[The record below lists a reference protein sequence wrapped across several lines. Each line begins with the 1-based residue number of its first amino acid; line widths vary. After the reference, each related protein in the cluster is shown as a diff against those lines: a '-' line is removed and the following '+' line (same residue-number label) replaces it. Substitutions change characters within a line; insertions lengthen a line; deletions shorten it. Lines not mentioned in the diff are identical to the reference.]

1 MKPIVAIVGRPNVGK
16 STLFNRLIGRH
27 KAVVANEPGV
37 TRDLN
42 YAEVEE
48 RGRVFTLVD
57 TGGFEVGPVDSIQ
70 AQVRDQARL
79 AIEDADIIMLLM
91 DAKGGLMP
99 DDIDLVGMLRKVAK
113 PVLYVVNKV
122 DSARLEEL
130 MADFYAIGVDELH
143 AVSAEAGRNLGDLM
157 DAVIDSLPPET
168 PEVDDDPER
177 VKVAIM
183 GRPNV
188 GKSSILN
195 RLIGKKRALVSSIAG
210 TTRDPV
216 DTPFER
222 DGARYLFIDTAGIR
236 KKTRVSLT
244 VEAYCV
250 MEAIKSIE
258 RCDIAILVIDASEGP
273 SMQDEKIAGLIESR
287 SRCCVIVVNKWDLV
301 EKETQTMIH
310 ATESI
315 KEKLPFIAFAP
326 VVFVSALTG
335 SRLPKIFE
343 AVDTVVRDGAV
354 SIPTARLN
362 SVLKD
367 AVVRHPPAQYK
378 GRAVKFFYVTQSG
391 VSPPRFVIFTNYVE
405 GVKDAYR
412 RYLVNYMRDALGMEN
427 VPVLLTLRS
436 RR

>member
-42 YAEVEE
+42 YADIEE
-48 RGRVFTLVD
+48 RGRTFTLVD
-57 TGGFEVGPVDSIQ
+57 TGGFEAGSVGSIQ
-70 AQVRDQARL
+70 AQVREQARL
-79 AIEDADIIMLLM
+79 AIEDADLIVLLM
-91 DAKGGLMP
+91 DARGGLMP
-99 DDIDLVGMLRKVAK
+99 DDIELVGMLRRVDK

-122 DSARLEEL
+122 DSAKREALL
-130 MADFYAIGVDELH
+130 ADFYSIGVDEIH
-143 AVSAEAGRNLGDLM
+143 AVSAEVGRNLSDLM
-157 DAVIDSLPPET
+157 DTVIDKLPPERA
-168 PEVDDDPER
+168 EADDDQER
-177 VKVAIM
+177 VKVAIL

-195 RLIGKKRALVSSIAG
+195 RLIGKKRALVSSVAG

-216 DTPFER
+216 DTPFDR

-236 KKTRVSLT
+236 KKSKVSLT

-258 RCDIAILVIDASEGP
+258 RCDIAILVIDAIEGP
-273 SMQDEKIAGLIESR
+273 GMQDEKIAGLMESR
-287 SRCCVIVVNKWDLV
+287 SKCCLIVVNKWDLV
-301 EKETQTMIH
+301 EKETQTMLR

-315 KEKLPFIAFAP
+315 REKLPFIAFAP

-335 SRLPKIFE
+335 SRLPTVLD
-343 AVDTVVRDGAV
+343 AVDTIVRDGAKSV
-354 SIPTARLN
+354 ATARLN
-362 SVLKD
+362 GVLKE
-367 AVVRHPPAQYK
+367 AVARHPPAQYR
-378 GRAVKFFYVTQSG
+378 GRAVKFFYITQSG

-412 RYLVNYMRDALGMEN
+412 RYLVNYMREALGMEN
-427 VPVLLTLRS
+427 LPLLLTLRS

>member
-42 YAEVEE
+42 YADIEE
-48 RGRVFTLVD
+48 RGRAFTLVD

-79 AIEDADIIMLLM
+79 AIEDADLIILLM

-99 DDIDLVGMLRKVAK
+99 DDIDLVGMLRKVDK

-122 DSARLEEL
+122 DSSRLEAL
-130 MADFYAIGVDELH
+130 MADFYSIGVDELH
-143 AVSAEAGRNLGDLM
+143 AVSAEVGRNLSDLM
-157 DAVIDSLPPET
+157 DAVIDGLPPESVD
-168 PEVDDDPER
+168 PDDDPER
-177 VKVAIM
+177 VKVAIL

-195 RLIGKKRALVSSIAG
+195 RLIGKKRALVSSVAG

-216 DTPFER
+216 DTPFDR

-258 RCDIAILVIDASEGP
+258 RCDIAVLVIDAREGP
-273 SMQDEKIAGLIESR
+273 GMQDEKIAGLIESR
-287 SRCCVIVVNKWDLV
+287 SKCCLIVVNKWDLV
-301 EKETQTMIH
+301 EKETQTMLH

-362 SVLKD
+362 SVLKE
-367 AVVRHPPAQYK
+367 AVARHPPSQYK

-391 VSPPRFVIFTNYVE
+391 VSPPRFVIFTNHVE
-405 GVKDAYR
+405 GVKNAYR

-427 VPVLLTLRS
+427 VPVLITLRS